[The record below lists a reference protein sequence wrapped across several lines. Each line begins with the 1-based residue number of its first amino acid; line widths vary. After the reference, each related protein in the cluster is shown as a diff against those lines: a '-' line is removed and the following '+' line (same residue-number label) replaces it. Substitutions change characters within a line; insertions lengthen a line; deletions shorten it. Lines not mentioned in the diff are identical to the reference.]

1 MTIAEEKAELRTFV
15 RLTRSARD
23 FDDLANAEI
32 GFDDLLNILSD
43 QFSWRRIAAFTPTPS
58 EPPIASGLDRLV
70 ASGVEV
76 VVPVSSDDGLLEW
89 IELTPRAIFTTES
102 DSMRMPIPTVG
113 DRVPV
118 GNLDAVLVPAAAV
131 DREGN
136 RLGWGKGFYDR
147 FLATVSGSPLV
158 IAVVFDSDVVLSVPS
173 EPHDRPV
180 GAILTESEITFTQ

>member
-43 QFSWRRIAAFTPTPS
+43 QFSWRRIAAFTPTSS

-102 DSMRMPIPTVG
+102 DPMRMPIPTVG

-147 FLATVSGSPLV
+147 FLATVTGSPLV